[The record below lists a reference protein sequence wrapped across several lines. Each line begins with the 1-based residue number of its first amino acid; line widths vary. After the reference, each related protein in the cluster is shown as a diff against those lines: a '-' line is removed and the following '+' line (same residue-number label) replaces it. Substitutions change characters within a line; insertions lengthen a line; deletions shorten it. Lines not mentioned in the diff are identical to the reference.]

1 VKQLQI
7 PTDPWKWF
15 KNRTLPLLV
24 ALIALIGLHPLLI
37 NELGSTGPSF
47 PLALAAIPL
56 LGIVVLKG
64 WRRAIP
70 MLVLFLLLVLF
81 ATIVYHS
88 DSEEIARSPLELLA
102 FGYYAY
108 SIVEIGATLLNSTAL
123 IDDRVYGGLTVFL
136 LTACMFATLHRHV
149 SAVDPNA
156 YWSSVD
162 NKAMLLDW
170 DDALYFSMASI
181 TTVGF
186 GDLVPRSSWARAVT
200 MIECASG
207 VFVTVVFIARLATA
221 SQVQAFHK
229 LNASAPHA
237 GDAPPH
243 HH

>member
-1 VKQLQI
+1 
-7 PTDPWKWF
+7 
-15 KNRTLPLLV
+15 
-24 ALIALIGLHPLLI
+24 
-37 NELGSTGPSF
+37 
-47 PLALAAIPL
+47 
-56 LGIVVLKG
+56 
-64 WRRAIP
+64 
-70 MLVLFLLLVLF
+70 
-81 ATIVYHS
+81 
-88 DSEEIARSPLELLA
+88 
-102 FGYYAY
+102 
-108 SIVEIGATLLNSTAL
+108 
-123 IDDRVYGGLTVFL
+123 VYGGLTVFL

-162 NKAMLLDW
+162 NKAMTLDW

-186 GDLVPRSSWARAVT
+186 GDLVPRSAWARAVT